1 MTARTNTQQLAYA
14 GRHRLADTVV
24 IALPPAAPMH
34 GRLSRPLRPVPTAP
48 VTAAMP
54 ALRLMPPVQLDRRD
68 GWKLTRRGRIVAQS
82 VAGAAILGFAI
93 AADPI
98 AHAVVQ
104 FTVSVGQIVGA
115 L

>member
-1 MTARTNTQQLAYA
+1 MPATRKTPSP

-24 IALPPAAPMH
+24 IALPPVPPMH

-48 VTAAMP
+48 STDAIP
-54 ALRLMPPVQLDRRD
+54 ALRMLPPLQPDRRD
-68 GWKLTRRGRIVAQS
+68 GWKLTRRGQIVIQGFG
-82 VAGAAILGFAI
+82 GAAILGFAI

-104 FTVSVGQIVGA
+104 FTVTVGQIVGA